1 MIGVQIGAYRVL
13 RQIGAGGMGAVWL
26 AEHMMLGRQVA
37 IKVLHREASVRPE
50 LVTRFFNEAK
60 AATAISDPGIVQ
72 IFDFGQHSDGNA
84 YIVMELLSGE
94 PLDQR
99 LGRMG
104 RLALGPSLRILRQ
117 VAASLG
123 AAHQRGI
130 VHRDLKPENIFL
142 VRDPEVAGG
151 ERTKVLD
158 FGIAKI
164 DSDGAIKTHTKAV
177 MGTPTFMSPEQC
189 KGAGQ
194 VDQRSDVYS
203 LGCVLFTLLAGRP
216 PFEGDGP
223 GDVIAMHL
231 REPPPAPSTMVP
243 GLPPAIDAL
252 VLRCLAKDRAQR
264 FSSGTELAL
273 VIERLLADPVLQ
285 PFLVDL
291 PAKGARAPSVSEELM
306 AVPSRELPAT
316 APPAVIVAAPSVPRV
331 TPVSPTLVPPASAA
345 LAHLP
350 PVDRSRSSAQQ
361 PAIDEQ
367 TTSAFAPVRPF
378 TEPESSGAGHRAVQ
392 PYAAPLTTLSP
403 SVAESPVRRR
413 ATRWWMVAAAL
424 LVVAGGALAIG
435 IAAAPSE
442 SSEEHSGANG
452 LAVVDAALP
461 GDGPDAA
468 VATLGDDAGSGDS
481 AALASDAG
489 PAVAVDANSEV
500 AAAPVVVDAG
510 PAPEVPTA
518 PVVVDAGPAP
528 GDEGASLRSQAYAG
542 MRVLLHAFESWSK
555 GREEVVGACPDVAA
569 LGVEIEADVARH
581 LHLTC
586 EDQPKGH
593 RIGVVWD
600 GPDGVTRT
608 SDDVKSWQVAA
619 SLVSPVV
626 GARWGAPKVAPP
638 RPPRRPKPT
647 NTQFVDKDGDGIPDV
662 R

>member
-1 MIGVQIGAYRVL
+1 
-13 RQIGAGGMGAVWL
+13 MGAVWL
-26 AEHMMLGRQVA
+26 AEHVMLGRQVA

-130 VHRDLKPENIFL
+130 VHRDLKPENVFL

-164 DSDGAIKTHTKAV
+164 DSDRSVKTHTKAV

-203 LGCVLFTLLAGRP
+203 LGCMLFTLLAGRP

-252 VLRCLAKDRAQR
+252 VLRCLAKDRTQR
-264 FSSGTELAL
+264 FSSGTDLAL
-273 VIERLLADPVLQ
+273 AIERLLADPVLQ
-285 PFLVDL
+285 PFLVEQ
-291 PAKGARAPSVSEELM
+291 PAMARAPSVSEELM
-306 AVPSRELPAT
+306 AAPSRELPAT
-316 APPAVIVAAPSVPRV
+316 APPVVIVAAPSVPRV

-345 LAHLP
+345 LANLP
-350 PVDRSRSSAQQ
+350 PIDRSRSSGQQ
-361 PAIDEQ
+361 SAIDEQ
-367 TTSAFAPVRPF
+367 TTSAFAPVRPLV
-378 TEPESSGAGHRAVQ
+378 EQEVSGAGYQTAQ

-413 ATRWWMVAAAL
+413 ATRWWMVGAAL
-424 LVVAGGALAIG
+424 LVAGGAIAIG
-435 IAAAPSE
+435 ITAAPSE
-442 SSEEHSGANG
+442 STEEAGGVND
-452 LAVVDAALP
+452 LATAIDAAQMP
-461 GDGPDAA
+461 GGGADAA
-468 VATLGDDAGSGDS
+468 VAALDGD
-481 AALASDAG
+481 AALAS
-489 PAVAVDANSEV
+489 
-500 AAAPVVVDAG
+500 AAAGAAKPVEPVAPAEVDAG
-510 PAPEVPTA
+510 PAPVA
-518 PVVVDAGPAP
+518 PVAVDASPAVAVAPVAVDAGPAP
-528 GDEGASLRSQAYAG
+528 SDERGADLQSQAYAG
-542 MRVLLHAFESWSK
+542 MRVLLHAFEAWSK
-555 GREEVVGACPDVAA
+555 GREEVVGTCPEVSA
-569 LGVEIEADVARH
+569 LGVELEAELAKH

-608 SDDVKSWQVAA
+608 SDDVKSWQVAS

-626 GARWGAPKVAPP
+626 GARWGAPKAAPT
-638 RPPRRPKPT
+638 RPTRRTKPMG
-647 NTQFVDKDGDGIPDV
+647 TQFVDKDGDGIPDV